1 VPSLTSQLHFEKISA
16 AFRGGTYSAH
26 DIWFITY
33 PVIIDTIFTTIVDF
47 VNTGIISSNGPASIS
62 AVNTVNSIHWVLV
75 GVLTSIELG
84 ITVLISQNFGAGRKE
99 KIGIIGASGIHTN
112 FFVSIVAS
120 SIVLI
125 FEDSI
130 IGALFGS
137 ADADV
142 SAGIHI
148 FLFGILVSYPLRSIY
163 LCAEGILRGIARTK
177 VTLVLSFIANGSNV
191 ALNIVFVTF
200 LGWGMQGLCTAVI
213 VSQTIGAIA
222 GVILLTVYRSE
233 LRFRWKLLLTIRFA
247 MIRRVLTVSFP
258 FILENFFFNGGKLI
272 IQIFIVPFGTMQ
284 IAANGIV
291 GSWNHFAEIIP
302 ASLATAIVPIVGSSV
317 GSKNYAYARKITK
330 TFIILGSVISAVSCI
345 ILIALYPWAMT
356 SFFHAPEQIHGILW
370 KLFLL
375 NAAAYPVF
383 FSAQAMLPATLRAA
397 GDGAYTTKA
406 TLASMWIYRI
416 GVGYLVSVV
425 LGFQIV
431 GLWAVW
437 VTEWGV
443 RAFILWLRYR
453 GTKWEQH
460 RLA

>member
-1 VPSLTSQLHFEKISA
+1 VPSLTSQLHFEKISTS
-16 AFRGGTYSAH
+16 FRGGTYSAH

-33 PVIIDTIFTTIVDF
+33 PVIIDTIFTTLVDF
-47 VNTGIISSNGPASIS
+47 FNTGIISSNGPAAIS

-75 GVLTSIELG
+75 GVLTSIALG
-84 ITVLISQNFGAGRKE
+84 ITVLVAQNFGAQRKQ
-99 KIGIIGASGIHTN
+99 KIGVIGAAGIQTN
-112 FFVSIVAS
+112 LLVSIIAS
-120 SIVLI
+120 ATVLI

-130 IGALFGS
+130 IAALFGS
-137 ADADV
+137 ADPEV
-142 SAGIHI
+142 TQGIHI
-148 FLFGILVSYPLRSIY
+148 FLLGILVSYPLRSVY

-177 VTLVLSFIANGSNV
+177 ITLALSFIANGSNV
-191 ALNIVFVTF
+191 AFNVIFVTL
-200 LGWGMQGLCTAVI
+200 LGWGMSGLCAAVI

-222 GVILLTVYRSE
+222 GVTLLSLYRRE
-233 LRFRWKLLLTIRFA
+233 LRFEWRQVLRVHFA
-247 MIRRVLTVSFP
+247 TVRKVLAVSFP

-302 ASLATAIVPIVGSSV
+302 SSLATAIVPIVGSSV
-317 GSKNYAYARKITK
+317 GSGNYKFARQITK
-330 TFIILGSVISAVSCI
+330 TFIKLGSIVSAVSVV
-345 ILIALYPWAMT
+345 ILIGLYPWAMT
-356 SFFHAPEQIHGILW
+356 SFYHAPEQIHGILW
-370 KLFLL
+370 SLFLL
-375 NAAAYPVF
+375 NAAAYPIF

-425 LGFQIV
+425 FNFQIV

-453 GTKWEQH
+453 GTKWENH
-460 RLA
+460 RLV